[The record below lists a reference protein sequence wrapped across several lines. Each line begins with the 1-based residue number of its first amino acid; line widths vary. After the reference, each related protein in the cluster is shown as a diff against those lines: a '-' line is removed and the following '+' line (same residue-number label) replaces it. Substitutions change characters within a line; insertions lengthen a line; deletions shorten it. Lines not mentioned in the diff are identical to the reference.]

1 MIRFARTHFI
11 PALFLGLSVLATPLV
26 MAQSTLRVDCN
37 ARFNDLGFELIQ
49 LDNPVFGIRARDWN
63 AETVSNWQRQALAC
77 VNGKTN
83 WSEEAMK
90 APMRQKINAMAANP
104 AELLAERDR
113 ALSKEGR
120 ISAAAS
126 QNLSQV
132 TMSNGMPQEIRIDD
146 EPRTCTSISKGIG
159 LTSEENYRQ
168 AIAFARL
175 CQQVGYTKAD
185 TVAALE
191 AAATRVAPVRKMLED
206 FANRVDAQA
215 RQPQVSLDAVKALEK
230 QQDDL
235 YAQFTSTGLMTNSAF
250 PPDSKRLKKAN
261 ALLGELSEKVN
272 LIVCKD
278 NVGRSGF
285 PAAWKENYIL
295 MELNSPELFC
305 GYIKATQRSGATIR
319 YLSSGLFSKEG
330 FEVKSAKRTVQI
342 FIQAD
347 RIAGGDPSQKLMV
360 PVSAKID
367 GKSVD
372 VTTRNL
378 RAVAAELIAAMNNQ

>member
-1 MIRFARTHFI
+1 
-11 PALFLGLSVLATPLV
+11 
-26 MAQSTLRVDCN
+26 
-37 ARFNDLGFELIQ
+37 
-49 LDNPVFGIRARDWN
+49 
-63 AETVSNWQRQALAC
+63 
-77 VNGKTN
+77 
-83 WSEEAMK
+83 MK

-185 TVAALE
+185 TVAALG

-215 RQPQVSLDAVKALEK
+215 RQPQVSVDAVKALEK

-235 YAQFTSTGLMTNSAF
+235 YAQFTATGLMTNSAF

-261 ALLGELSEKVN
+261 AQLGELSEKVN

>member
-11 PALFLGLSVLATPLV
+11 PALFLGFSVLATPLV

-146 EPRTCTSISKGIG
+146 EPRTCTSIS
-159 LTSEENYRQ
+159 
-168 AIAFARL
+168 
-175 CQQVGYTKAD
+175 
-185 TVAALE
+185 
-191 AAATRVAPVRKMLED
+191 
-206 FANRVDAQA
+206 
-215 RQPQVSLDAVKALEK
+215 
-230 QQDDL
+230 
-235 YAQFTSTGLMTNSAF
+235 
-250 PPDSKRLKKAN
+250 
-261 ALLGELSEKVN
+261 
-272 LIVCKD
+272 
-278 NVGRSGF
+278 
-285 PAAWKENYIL
+285 
-295 MELNSPELFC
+295 
-305 GYIKATQRSGATIR
+305 
-319 YLSSGLFSKEG
+319 
-330 FEVKSAKRTVQI
+330 
-342 FIQAD
+342 
-347 RIAGGDPSQKLMV
+347 
-360 PVSAKID
+360 
-367 GKSVD
+367 
-372 VTTRNL
+372 
-378 RAVAAELIAAMNNQ
+378 